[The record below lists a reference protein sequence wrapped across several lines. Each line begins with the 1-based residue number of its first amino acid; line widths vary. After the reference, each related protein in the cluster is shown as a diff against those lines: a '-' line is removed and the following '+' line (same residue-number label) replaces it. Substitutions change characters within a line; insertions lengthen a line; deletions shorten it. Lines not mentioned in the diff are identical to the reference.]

1 MSYEEHPRKPANQL
15 DSWQSLEAH
24 KQVAEKFVMRD
35 LFAQDPNRFEK
46 FTVQAAGLSLDY
58 SKNLITEETQSLLL
72 NLAES
77 CHLKEA
83 IDAMFNGDIINRSEG
98 RPVLH
103 IALRKQDSQDILVD
117 GKGIMSEVRETLS
130 RIETF
135 CNKVHSGE
143 WQGFTGKKITDIV
156 SIGIGGSFLGPMMV
170 GEALTP
176 FHVEGIQCHYVANV
190 DSSDIA
196 ETLKKLDRETTL
208 FVVASKTF
216 TTQETLKNAETSRN
230 WFLDSDASESD
241 IAKHFVAVSTNLD
254 AVSEFGILPE
264 NAFPIWDWVGGR
276 YSLWSA
282 IGLPLALTI
291 GFDQFKE
298 VLEGAY
304 LMDEHYRTAPFNEN
318 LPVLLGTLGI
328 WYSNFFGSQSQ
339 VVLAYDH
346 YMQELPAHLQQLD
359 MESNGKAVNLLGESL
374 AYPSGTVIWGGVGT
388 NGQHAYHQ
396 LLHQGTHLIPAD
408 FILPLKTHNPITNHH
423 ALLVANC
430 LAQSQAMMQGK
441 TEAEA
446 LEELLSSGMDA
457 DKAKTLASHKVI
469 PGNRPCNTLFM
480 ETSNPKT
487 VGALIALYEHKVHV
501 QGTIWGINSFDQW
514 GVELGKQLGKMI
526 YPALSGGQTDKPV
539 DSSTQGLVDAYLKAN
554 A

>member
-15 DSWQSLEAH
+15 DSWQKLEAH
-24 KQVAEKFVMRD
+24 KQQAEQFVMRD
-35 LFAQDPNRFEK
+35 LFAQDPERFSK
-46 FTVQAAGLSLDY
+46 YTVKGAGLNLDY
-58 SKNLITEETQSLLL
+58 SKNLITEETKSLLM

-83 IDAMFNGDIINRSEG
+83 IDAMFNGEIINRSEG

-103 IALRKQDSQDILVD
+103 IALRKQDDQDIEVD
-117 GKGIMSEVRETLS
+117 GQGVMNEVRQTLA
-130 RIETF
+130 RMEAF

-143 WQGFTGKKITDIV
+143 WQGHTGKKITDIV

-176 FHVEGIQCHYVANV
+176 FHIEGIQCHYVANV
-190 DSSDIA
+190 DSSDIV

-216 TTQETLKNAETSRN
+216 TTQETLKNAETARN
-230 WFLDSDASESD
+230 WFLDSSAGESD
-241 IAKHFVAVSTNLD
+241 IAKHFVAVSTNLE
-254 AVSEFGILPE
+254 AVSAFGIEPE

-291 GFDQFKE
+291 GFDKFKE

-304 LMDEHYRTAPFNEN
+304 LMDEHYRTAPFEEN
-318 LPVLLGTLGI
+318 IPVIMGTLGI
-328 WYSNFFGSQSQ
+328 WYSNFFDSQSQ

-346 YMQELPAHLQQLD
+346 YMEQLPAHLQQLD
-359 MESNGKAVNLLGESL
+359 MESNGKAVDLLGQPL
-374 AYPSGTVIWGGVGT
+374 AYDSGTVIWGGVGT

-408 FILPLKTHNPITNHH
+408 FILPLTTHNPVSNHH
-423 ALLVANC
+423 SLLAANC

-441 TEAEA
+441 TEEEA
-446 LEELLSSGMDA
+446 YQELVDGGMDEA
-457 DKAKTLASHKVI
+457 KAKTLAAHKVI
-469 PGNRPCNTLFM
+469 PGNRPCNTIFM
-480 ETSNPKT
+480 ESSTPAT

-514 GVELGKQLGKMI
+514 GVELGKQLGKLI
-526 YPALSGGQTDKPV
+526 YPALSGGETDKPV
-539 DSSTQGLVDAYLKAN
+539 DCSTQGLVDAYINAN
-554 A
+554 K